1 MLNQAFESDPTT
13 TWWIKGDGVDVTKGL
28 GVSTRGE
35 WSGDVDLN
43 DGVLNC
49 LYQQYKDRL
58 KLAAVIGLR
67 EHGTQ
72 QSINFDLNKMME
84 QLSDDLTFI
93 HKGI

>member
-1 MLNQAFESDPTT
+1 MLKQAFESDPTT

-49 LYQQYKDRL
+49 LYQEYKDRL

-84 QLSDDLTFI
+84 QLSDDLIFI